1 MRMIVINPE
10 TPTGVFFK
18 AGVIPQ
24 DRKAGIFDGSDL
36 VKVLK
41 RFA

>member
-1 MRMIVINPE
+1 MRMVVINPE

-18 AGVIPQ
+18 ASLIAQ
-24 DRKAGIFDGSDL
+24 DREAGIFYGSDL